1 MFIFGSP
8 LAGVA
13 LLACA
18 AVVFVIARQ
27 EDNERDEATHRA
39 IAKLMITQHVTAMTV
54 TDRHGRKAH
63 YRLERES

>member
-13 LLACA
+13 LLAFA

-27 EDNERDEATHRA
+27 EDNERDEATRRVVA
-39 IAKLMITQHVTAMTV
+39 TMITQHVTAMTV